1 MVQAATIHKLVKK
14 QQRKIKQESAAEP
27 TTVRKL
33 VRVFCVDGDATDS
46 SGDEEP
52 TGARGVRKFVKEIR
66 VEEQSV
72 KVITPAMAP
81 AGRLA
86 AGAGA
91 GGGKRKSPP
100 EIPAEGVAAAERKY
114 RGVRKRPWGKY
125 AAEIRNPHEGVR
137 VWLGTFDTAEE
148 AAREYDT
155 AARQLRGASATTN
168 FPASPAAAAKSDL
181 AADAPPSAI
190 PAAAAVVYL
199 SSAEDSS
206 DESQLV
212 GSPVSVLPATPTEM
226 PCDTAAQKPTDAA
239 AGDPTGVKDTAMVCH
254 DEVLPHIDLD
264 YYPGVVITPYHG
276 NPALGVMFDVLDEPK
291 LPHLVDDDDSELA
304 PIWRFSNI
312 RDDDLFPSPIRS
324 PGL

>member
-1 MVQAATIHKLVKK
+1 MVQAATIHKVVKK

-33 VRVFCVDGDATDS
+33 VRVFCVDADATDS
-46 SGDEEP
+46 SGDEEA
-52 TGARGVRKFVKEIR
+52 TGARGVRKFVKEIH

-91 GGGKRKSPP
+91 GGGGKRKSPP

-148 AAREYDT
+148 AAREYDI

-168 FPASPAAAAKSDL
+168 FPASPAKSDL
-181 AADAPPSAI
+181 AAPPPSAI

-212 GSPVSVLPATPTEM
+212 GSPVSVLPETTSEM
-226 PCDTAAQKPTDAA
+226 PCDTAAQKPTDV
-239 AGDPTGVKDTAMVCH
+239 AGGEPTTGGKDIAMVCH
-254 DEVLPHIDLD
+254 DELLPHIDLD

-291 LPHLVDDDDSELA
+291 LPHLVDDDDDSELA